1 MLKSFAQSIGPVFE
15 SLSGARSELLVE
27 IRNNCRTEVVNSTI
41 QLINEVINED
51 VTYQK
56 TPLDLRNQRTYAVKA
71 GVSGFLDVARQTFK
85 EATEDVHQH
94 VTEVH
99 RMLAFFNVLHFTHN
113 WWQRDMKFEA
123 KLDSIISE
131 NTIFDFPKTNLR
143 VEAYRIYLSTDF
155 AEKVM
160 SNARL

>member
-1 MLKSFAQSIGPVFE
+1 MLKSFAQSISPVFE
-15 SLSGARSELLVE
+15 SLSGARSELLAQ
-27 IRNNCRTEVVNSTI
+27 IRNNCRTEAVNSTI
-41 QLINEVINED
+41 QFIDAVINED

-94 VTEVH
+94 VTEIH
-99 RMLAFFNVLHFTHN
+99 RMLTFFHCTVFCSY
-113 WWQRDMKFEA
+113 WCQRTMKFKE
-123 KLDSIISE
+123 KLDSITSE
-131 NTIFDFPKTNLR
+131 NTTSAFPKMNSM
-143 VEAYRIYLSTDF
+143 VEPYQMYSSIGF
-155 AEKVM
+155 AEKVI

>member
-15 SLSGARSELLVE
+15 SLSGARSELLVQ
-27 IRNNCRTEVVNSTI
+27 IRDNCRTEVVQSTM

-94 VTEVH
+94 VTEIH
-99 RMLAFFNVLHFTHN
+99 RMLVF
-113 WWQRDMKFEA
+113 
-123 KLDSIISE
+123 S
-131 NTIFDFPKTNLR
+131 
-143 VEAYRIYLSTDF
+143 
-155 AEKVM
+155 
-160 SNARL
+160 